1 MKMVVGKEK
10 ECGTEKVTEVL
21 NTFITSIRPVIS
33 KYMIESMIARI
44 ITTYEPVDYKIEVSD
59 LSFGLMGIRTSYDR
73 FKISSNKMM
82 ESTFDTESYMKEIRA
97 GFVTLR
103 NEIKVRTDILNEHR
117 VDSHDELMERFPDLL
132 LPKIF
137 HFVYTLEGLLNNLEG
152 TDRLE
157 VLRDLEYILMEGP
170 RLGIYM
176 VIAANSPDSIADSFR
191 AIKCDYNSCNWL
203 YVREYKDFGRKAYRL
218 EDHSVVFESPT
229 SESTVL
235 NIFIL
240 PTDVLDKVTRILEE
254 V

>member
-21 NTFITSIRPVIS
+21 NTFITSIRPVVS
-33 KYMIESMIARI
+33 KYIMESMIARI
-44 ITTYEPVDYKIEVSD
+44 ITTYESVDYKIEISD
-59 LSFGLMGIRTSYDR
+59 LSYNLMGIRVSYDR
-73 FKISSNKMM
+73 FKTSSDKML
-82 ESTFDTESYMKEIRA
+82 ENVFDTKSYMNEIRA
-97 GFVTLR
+97 GLVTLR
-103 NEIKVRTDILNEHR
+103 DEIKVRTNIFNEYK
-117 VDSHDELMERFPDLL
+117 VDSHDELTERFPDTL

-176 VIAANSPDSIADSFR
+176 IVAANSPDSVAESFR

-203 YVREYKDFGRKAYRL
+203 HATRDKLLGGEAFRL
-218 EDHSVVFESPT
+218 EDHSVIFESPYN
-229 SESTVL
+229 ESTVL
-235 NIFIL
+235 DIFSL
-240 PTDVLDKVTRILEE
+240 PTDILDKVTKMLD
-254 V
+254 